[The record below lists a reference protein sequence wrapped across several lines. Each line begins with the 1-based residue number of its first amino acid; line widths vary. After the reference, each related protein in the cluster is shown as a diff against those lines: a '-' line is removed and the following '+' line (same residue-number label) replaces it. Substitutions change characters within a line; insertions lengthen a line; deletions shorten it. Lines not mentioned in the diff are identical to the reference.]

1 MKTAPFQTARFFYSA
16 GSSVVKS
23 AVFSALNI
31 ALRSRFTI
39 TSISIRLI
47 PALPAIVINDSEG
60 RGKLNT

>member
-1 MKTAPFQTARFFYSA
+1 MKTAPFETARFFYSA
-16 GSSVVKS
+16 ESPAVKS
-23 AVFSALNI
+23 AVFSSLNI